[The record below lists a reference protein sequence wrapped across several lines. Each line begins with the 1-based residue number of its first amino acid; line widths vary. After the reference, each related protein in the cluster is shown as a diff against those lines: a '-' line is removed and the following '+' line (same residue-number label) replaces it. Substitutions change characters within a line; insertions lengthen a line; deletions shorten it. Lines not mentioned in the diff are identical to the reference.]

1 MTVNGVL
8 GCAEGMCVSSQMYAC
23 THFRSSWEVR
33 GIRVLHSLGPP
44 RSACSIVYGRV
55 DMWAS
60 QFFLYAF
67 KSELKSGCMWSAAL
81 RLSVGVFL
89 WGELIFSV
97 VITHLPTASCLT
109 RALTAGD
116 PSANG
121 LSDTE
126 NTDKRRAR
134 EEDETRNILDNS
146 PPLRTLTSSLLL
158 SASLFFCFLCFWK
171 GRSGNCKL
179 LLGFWRSLTE
189 TAQSCLKCHAVIV
202 FPKLQSYR

>member
-1 MTVNGVL
+1 MGLKMTVNGVL

-97 VITHLPTASCLT
+97 VITHLPTASCLRRVWLLVT
-109 RALTAGD
+109 PALMGYQ
-116 PSANG
+116 
-121 LSDTE
+121 
-126 NTDKRRAR
+126 
-134 EEDETRNILDNS
+134 IQ
-146 PPLRTLTSSLLL
+146 RTLTREGQGKKMKREIYLTIH
-158 SASLFFCFLCFWK
+158 FLWE
-171 GRSGNCKL
+171 L
-179 LLGFWRSLTE
+179 
-189 TAQSCLKCHAVIV
+189 
-202 FPKLQSYR
+202 